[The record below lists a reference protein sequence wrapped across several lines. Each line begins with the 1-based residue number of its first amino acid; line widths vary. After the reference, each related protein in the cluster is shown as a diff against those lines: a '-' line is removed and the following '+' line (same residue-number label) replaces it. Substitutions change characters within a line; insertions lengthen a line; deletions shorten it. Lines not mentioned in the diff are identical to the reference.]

1 MSYSNTVIIYDH
13 EGWVLESHGNGAAY
27 TLRRKVIDGRTE
39 SVFLQGDDADIFRE
53 QVMDGDGWL
62 IEGYVCGVPCLH
74 LVFEE
79 YINVMSND
87 GGHGCA

>member
-1 MSYSNTVIIYDH
+1 M
-13 EGWVLESHGNGAAY
+13 
-27 TLRRKVIDGRTE
+27 IDGRTE

-53 QVMDGDGWL
+53 QGMDGDGWL

-87 GGHGCA
+87 GEHECA